1 MYDLPSW
8 VLESE
13 EDFPLGAKAT
23 PFLPPATSLD
33 NLSHDVG
40 FDLPDWME
48 SKEVLGLDSVELF
61 NETEFL
67 QALKYDNSEV
77 QGHIGLEE
85 TTTTI
90 KPEDM
95 LVPLSE
101 LQPQT
106 STPVGVS
113 ANPIP
118 DVKAPIATNI
128 NGCMDLPQ
136 YQLHPQ
142 ISIPVGVPA
151 SPLPRVQGPV
161 TTNINGCVDLP
172 LYQLQPHTSIP
183 QISAASV
190 PKIIVCKVTTRI
202 PQQQIVE
209 RKIHTVPDIQLV
221 PPATKCSTSDA
232 DTLINEMVQMIGTSN
247 GSFNGSIAGIDD
259 SVINSSMVEAN
270 MDDLL
275 IQLEAENSQLKDP
288 NASSLNLEPTSP
300 LPLPSPV
307 PSTGCLSPQST
318 QDSLFATLLSPSE
331 NSLGTEGSGIEDLDD
346 SLDQLAHTYSMSPLK
361 KKGSRKSSSR
371 KTPYSGDRKERK
383 KEQNKQAA
391 LRYRQKK
398 KQEDTEIMAVIHAEE
413 DRQKELSMKH
423 TKLKQELS
431 CLKKIMRDLF
441 IAKGI
446 LSEDS
451 FKKK

>member
-23 PFLPPATSLD
+23 PFLPPATPLN
-33 NLSHDVG
+33 NLSDNVG

-48 SKEVLGLDSVELF
+48 SKEILGLDSVELF
-61 NETEFL
+61 NDTEFL
-67 QALKYDNSEV
+67 QALKYENSEF
-77 QGHIGLEE
+77 QGHGPEI
-85 TTTTI
+85 TSTI
-90 KPEDM
+90 RPEDM

-101 LQPQT
+101 LQPHT
-106 STPVGVS
+106 SLSLGVS
-113 ANPIP
+113 ANPP
-118 DVKAPIATNI
+118 PSVQAPVATNI
-128 NGCMDLPQ
+128 SGCMDLP
-136 YQLHPQ
+136 L
-142 ISIPVGVPA
+142 S
-151 SPLPRVQGPV
+151 
-161 TTNINGCVDLP
+161 
-172 LYQLQPHTSIP
+172 QLQPHISIP
-183 QISAASV
+183 QISADPIPKFQAPI
-190 PKIIVCKVTTRI
+190 PKIIVCKKVTTRN
-202 PQQQIVE
+202 PLQIIE
-209 RKIHTVPDIQLV
+209 RKFHTVPDIQLV
-221 PPATKCSTSDA
+221 SPAIKCSTSDT
-232 DTLINEMVQMIGTSN
+232 DTLINEMVQMIGTNN
-247 GSFNGSIAGIDD
+247 GFFNGSIAGIDN

-275 IQLEAENSQLKDP
+275 SQLESENSQLKDP
-288 NASSLNLEPTSP
+288 NASSWNLEPSSP
-300 LPLPSPV
+300 LPIPSPV

-318 QDSLFATLLSPSE
+318 QDSLFAAVLSPSE
-331 NSLGTEGSGIEDLDD
+331 KSCGTEGSGTEDLDD
-346 SLDQLAHTYSMSPLK
+346 SLDQLEAHSYSRSPLK
-361 KKGSRKSSSR
+361 KKASRKFSSRKS
-371 KTPYSGDRKERK
+371 PYSDDRRERK

-398 KQEDTEIMAVIHAEE
+398 KQEDDEIMAKIHAEE